1 MLRRSNQSN
10 VESEA
15 IKEKNKTN
23 LKKLLLLSLRHVGI
37 EKAHPEFL
45 STWKHLYCG
54 CLFALRKELA
64 IKHVDQAMMLS
75 VIKNN
80 INFLNISR

>member
-1 MLRRSNQSN
+1 METIRER
-10 VESEA
+10 
-15 IKEKNKTN
+15 NKMS

-37 EKAHPEFL
+37 EKTHPEFL

-54 CLFALRKELA
+54 CLFALRKDLA
-64 IKHVDQAMMLS
+64 LQTVDQATMLA